1 MAGAVEVALLALR
14 HEVLTVILPL
24 EYPGPH
30 ADPTEYR
37 DNRAAGVRE
46 AVLDAGRDLVIGLP
60 CDEPVGDELPER
72 RGEHSVRNVHHLL
85 PDLAVAE
92 CLLLIEDADDP
103 GVPLPPKISSP
114 YSSGQRMSGS
124 RFFWYISAYS
134 SFLLLGP
141 GEVTITFSGVMINA
155 PFAVAAPL
163 NIFSTIALYSSTTF
177 PSVTCTAVPLI

>member
-60 CDEPVGDELPER
+60 ATSPWVMSFL
-72 RGEHSVRNVHHLL
+72 S
-85 PDLAVAE
+85 VAE
-92 CLLLIEDADDP
+92 STASVTFI
-103 GVPLPPKISSP
+103 I
-114 YSSGQRMSGS
+114 
-124 RFFWYISAYS
+124 
-134 SFLLLGP
+134 SFLISL
-141 GEVTITFSGVMINA
+141 
-155 PFAVAAPL
+155 
-163 NIFSTIALYSSTTF
+163 
-177 PSVTCTAVPLI
+177 